1 MGPYPNRVHAAS
13 ALAPGSHAITP
24 GTRAPTTPGHTSGPT
39 GYRTLPFFH
48 PKSPHE
54 TPDPLNLPKYEGT
67 LPMRS
72 SATVPL
78 SRCSGPT
85 LLSWRQCDSFIFHM
99 CTARYSQAST
109 TGSMMMIA
117 VRGRSGTGRAG
128 PATGLDQP
136 SSAGATAAL
145 PGCGRDMDVMDPAR
159 CDCAQPIGEQH
170 NVVKVRQLCSS
181 ILTPCRYS
189 QAGCAQSHRGGVH
202 HFHVPPAA
210 GQRCG
215 GASAA
220 RLVEPSSWACSAG
233 ARSSPHR
240 NHHHAARLSTP
251 VSSVQCT
258 CEI

>member
-145 PGCGRDMDVMDPAR
+145 PGCGRDMDVMYPASMRLCASDWGVPVR
-159 CDCAQPIGEQH
+159 CENEQH
-170 NVVKVRQLCSS
+170 SGCNLTGTQPRVRAVYRTLV
-181 ILTPCRYS
+181 R
-189 QAGCAQSHRGGVH
+189 CARGTGT
-202 HFHVPPAA
+202 
-210 GQRCG
+210 
-215 GASAA
+215 
-220 RLVEPSSWACSAG
+220 W
-233 ARSSPHR
+233 
-240 NHHHAARLSTP
+240 
-251 VSSVQCT
+251 
-258 CEI
+258 